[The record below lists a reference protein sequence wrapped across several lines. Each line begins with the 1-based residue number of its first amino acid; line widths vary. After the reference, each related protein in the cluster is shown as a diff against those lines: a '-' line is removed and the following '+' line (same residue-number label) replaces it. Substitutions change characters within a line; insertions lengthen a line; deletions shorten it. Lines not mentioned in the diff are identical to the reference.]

1 MSWLKAAIARVRQI
15 LSQETA
21 TPIQPAG
28 LAHPEPTTPAGNK
41 PTVQTTS
48 LQPPLAPTPQPQS
61 SELAQSTT
69 LERRLGNEKITV
81 SEEQP
86 STAGGTK
93 SRKPAPRS
101 RQPAKPAAKRAK
113 KPAVK
118 TKVAAK
124 RIPAKAP
131 AQTRTASR
139 SGGRGN

>member
-1 MSWLKAAIARVRQI
+1 MSWLKAAIARARQI

-28 LAHPEPTTPAGNK
+28 PVPPEHTAQLGSK
-41 PTVQTTS
+41 PTAQTTS
-48 LQPPLAPTPQPQS
+48 LHPPLAPTPQPQS
-61 SELAQSTT
+61 SDPALSTT
-69 LERRLGNEKITV
+69 LERRLGNEKITA

-86 STAGGTK
+86 LTAAGTK

-113 KPAVK
+113 KPAAK

>member
-1 MSWLKAAIARVRQI
+1 MSWLKAAFARMRKI
-15 LSQETA
+15 LRLETA
-21 TPIQPAG
+21 TPTQPAG

-41 PTVQTTS
+41 PTAQTTF

-61 SELAQSTT
+61 SDPALSTT
-69 LERRLGNEKITV
+69 LERRLGNEKITA

-86 STAGGTK
+86 LTAGGTK

-113 KPAVK
+113 KPAAK